1 MNPKVGF
8 HPSLARCARSIV
20 LCCAIALVPACR
32 EPPGVPGANDWRGTL
47 LTEPLDKVAFT
58 LMDTNGQPWDFGRET
73 DGRLTFLFFGF
84 TNCPD
89 VCPVHMANLGAAL
102 GRLPFATRNEVRVV
116 FVTTDPARDS
126 PAVIRAWLDRFDRD
140 FIGLHGDSAEV
151 ARIQNALR
159 MATAVR
165 GPAAAD
171 GSYTVGHAAQVLA
184 FTADNRAHVVYPFGT
199 RQEDWLHD
207 IPRLLAA
214 GW

>member
-1 MNPKVGF
+1 MSSRPDAR
-8 HPSLARCARSIV
+8 PSLVRCV
-20 LCCAIALVPACR
+20 QVFLLWCVVALMPNCR
-32 EPPGVPGANDWRGTL
+32 QAPRTPVEDDWRGTL
-47 LTEPLDKVAFT
+47 LPEPLEKVAFT
-58 LMDTNGQPWDFGRET
+58 LTDTNGRPWDFLHET

-84 TNCPD
+84 THCPD

-102 GRLPFATRNEVRVV
+102 ARLPFATRNDVRVV
-116 FVTTDPARDS
+116 FVTTDPTRDS
-126 PAVIRAWLDRFDRD
+126 PAVIRSWLDRFDRD

-165 GPAAAD
+165 GPPAAD

-184 FTADNRAHVVYPFGT
+184 FTSDNRAHVVYPFGT

-207 IPRLLAA
+207 IPRLISAD
-214 GW
+214 W